1 MSLPERAMPTP
12 NWPVEANELPEAPHD
27 NAPKVV
33 AQERRES
40 ERVITD
46 WEQEIGRLGRSLAF
60 LTVNISEMTSER
72 WVYRFIIA
80 LRPVVEDCTLLFYG
94 AKFAALMELPEKCD
108 HSIPMVEQLPA
119 RYVPVFTKGCVDA
132 TLRGVPVRLQ
142 GAVDR
147 EDERRELYRVAFIA
161 VRAEPKRVQRLAVGA
176 FNCRVAER
184 QA

>member
-1 MSLPERAMPTP
+1 MPAP
-12 NWPVEANELPEAPHD
+12 NLPVEANELPEAPHD
-27 NAPKVV
+27 RAPRVV

-46 WEQEIGRLGRSLAF
+46 WEQETGRLGRALAF

-94 AKFAALMELPEKCD
+94 AKFAALMELPEKRD

-119 RYVPVFTKGCVDA
+119 RYVAVFTKGCIDA
-132 TLRGVPVRLQ
+132 GLRVTPVRMQ

-147 EDERRELYRVAFIA
+147 EDGRRELYRVAFIA
-161 VRAEPKRVQRLAVGA
+161 VRAEPKRLQRLAVGA

>member
-1 MSLPERAMPTP
+1 MVVETPLMSLPERAMPTP
-12 NWPVEANELPEAPHD
+12 NWPVEANELPQAPHD
-27 NAPKVV
+27 SAPKVV

-119 RYVPVFTKGCVDA
+119 RYVHQG
-132 TLRGVPVRLQ
+132 LR
-142 GAVDR
+142 
-147 EDERRELYRVAFIA
+147 RRNVAGRTRPA
-161 VRAEPKRVQRLAVGA
+161 AGRSRPGG
-176 FNCRVAER
+176 
-184 QA
+184 

>member
-1 MSLPERAMPTP
+1 L
-12 NWPVEANELPEAPHD
+12 PVEANELPEALHD
-27 NAPKVV
+27 SAPKVV
-33 AQERRES
+33 AEERRES

-46 WEQEIGRLGRSLAF
+46 WERETGRLGRALAF

-72 WVYRFIIA
+72 WAYRFIIA
-80 LRPVVEDCTLLFYG
+80 LRPVIEDCTLLFHG
-94 AKFAALMELPEKCD
+94 AKFAALMELLELPEKRD

-119 RYVPVFTKGCVDA
+119 RYVAVFTKGCIDA
-132 TLRGVPVRLQ
+132 GLRVTPVRMQ

-147 EDERRELYRVAFIA
+147 EDGRRELYRVAFIA
-161 VRAEPKRVQRLAVGA
+161 VRAEPKRLQRLAVGA